1 MEQTPKKISNKKSQ
15 LSDYGKFA
23 SLGFQMAAVIGLLT
37 WLGQKAD
44 IHFSF
49 KIPLLTLTGA
59 IIGIAVALYWLFK
72 SQKN

>member
-1 MEQTPKKISNKKSQ
+1 MEPTPKKTANKKKQ
-15 LSDYGKFA
+15 LSEYGKFA

-44 IHFSF
+44 VHFLF
-49 KIPLLTLTGA
+49 KIPLLTLAGA
-59 IIGIAVALYWLFK
+59 VIGIAVAMYWLFK